1 MIIKCDK
8 CNTKDEMV
16 NEGIINDDMSEHDG
30 KTVYYCKFC
39 GKRHFR

>member
-30 KTVYYCKFC
+30 KTV
-39 GKRHFR
+39 